1 MVLYNSN
8 RMKGATGA
16 VK

>member
-16 VK
+16 EK